1 MDRSKRKKGVNSL
14 FMFARVKGTGLIKMG
29 AVELSITFLYLYRL
43 VVAKEFTEVKLDD
56 IIRDYGACMVC
67 GPRRNG

>member
-1 MDRSKRKKGVNSL
+1 MDRSKRKQGVNSL
-14 FMFARVKGTGLIKMG
+14 FMFAPVKGMGLIKMG
-29 AVELSITFLYLYRL
+29 AVELSIKFLYLYRL